1 MPKIKVVLVDDHT
14 VLRQGLRA
22 LLSYSEDIDVVGEA
36 QNGREA
42 IEVVERLRPD
52 VVLMDINMPIMNGI
66 DATRAISER
75 FPDTRVVVLTQYEEQ
90 QYIVP
95 LLEANASGFITKRA
109 EGSEIIG
116 AIRTVAGGE
125 VYVHPVMATLM
136 ARQIKEQSQAA
147 TARASLTPRERD
159 VLKLVV
165 RGHTNGQI
173 ARELELSVKTV
184 EWHRANVMNKLG
196 AHGVAD
202 LVRHALQHGL
212 ISEDEAQG

>member
-14 VLRQGLRA
+14 VLRQGLHA

-36 QNGREA
+36 QNGLEA
-42 IEVVERLRPD
+42 IEAVERLRPD
-52 VVLMDINMPIMNGI
+52 VVLMDINMPQMNGI
-66 DATRAISER
+66 DATRAISKR
-75 FPDTRVVVLTQYEEQ
+75 FPDTRVIVLTQYEEQ

-109 EGSEIIG
+109 EGAEIIG

-136 ARQIKEQSQAA
+136 TRQIKEQGQAA
-147 TARASLTPRERD
+147 TARAALTPRERD
-159 VLKLVV
+159 VLRLIVK
-165 RGHTNGQI
+165 GHTNRRV

-184 EWHRANVMNKLG
+184 EWHRANIMNKLG
-196 AHGVAD
+196 THGVAD

-212 ISEDEAQG
+212 ISEEDAGD

>member
-1 MPKIKVVLVDDHT
+1 MTKIRVVLVDDHA

-22 LLSYSEDIDVVGEA
+22 LLGYLDDIEVVGEA
-36 QNGREA
+36 QNGLEA
-42 IEVVERLRPD
+42 IEAVERLRPD
-52 VVLMDINMPIMNGI
+52 VVLMDINMPLMNGI
-66 DATRAISER
+66 DATRAISQR
-75 FPDTRVVVLTQYEEQ
+75 FPDTRVIVLTQYEEQ

-109 EGSEIIG
+109 EGSEIVG
-116 AIRTVAGGE
+116 AIRTVASGE

-147 TARASLTPRERD
+147 TARAALTPRERD
-159 VLKLVV
+159 VLRLVV
-165 RGHTNGQI
+165 KGHTNGQI
-173 ARELELSVKTV
+173 ARELKLSVKTV

-212 ISEDEAQG
+212 ISEDEAEE